1 MAQPE
6 PIVIDEA
13 EPIVHALS
21 GLAARLA
28 IVAEDGSV
36 VELSEQATAMVLRAV
51 YVSLSGA
58 GRIIGI
64 PAAAVA
70 KLARQ
75 GRLEALQRDADTYV
89 ALQDVID
96 YAREQ
101 RAVRAE
107 ALAEMFRVTEEGGLY
122 DAERDS
128 S

>member
-1 MAQPE
+1 
-6 PIVIDEA
+6 
-13 EPIVHALS
+13 
-21 GLAARLA
+21 
-28 IVAEDGSV
+28 
-36 VELSEQATAMVLRAV
+36 V
-51 YVSLSGA
+51 YVSLSSA